1 MISAANVEPSF
12 AAAERY
18 KGDWVVPFGLGRA
31 HLIVNRA
38 TDAVVTACGRTLI
51 GPLPAAR
58 LWDGCLKCVEHA
70 ELR

>member
-1 MISAANVEPSF
+1 MIATDADPSF
-12 AAAERY
+12 AAPERY

-31 HLIVNRA
+31 HLVANRA
-38 TDAVVTACGRTLI
+38 ADAVVTACGRTLI

-58 LWDGCLKCVEHA
+58 LWDGCVTCVERA